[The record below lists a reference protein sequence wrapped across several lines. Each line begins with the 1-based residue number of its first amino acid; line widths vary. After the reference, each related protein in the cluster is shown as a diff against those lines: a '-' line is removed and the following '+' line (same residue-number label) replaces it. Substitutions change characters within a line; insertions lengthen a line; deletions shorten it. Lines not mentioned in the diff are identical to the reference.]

1 MIITA
6 GYLKTCFV
14 LWTLNNDLVV
24 STDHGPAKA
33 LCSTRSVLM
42 LDKQITNAYAAIE
55 IAIGR
60 GKLHAQFKINAQLPM
75 PQPSD
80 DRVDIARASV
90 FGSID
95 SKFDS
100 DWRQTNDLKY
110 GIHSF
115 PA

>member
-1 MIITA
+1 
-6 GYLKTCFV
+6 
-14 LWTLNNDLVV
+14 
-24 STDHGPAKA
+24 
-33 LCSTRSVLM
+33 M

-60 GKLHAQFKINAQLPM
+60 DKLHAQFKINAQLLM
-75 PQPSD
+75 PQPSHE
-80 DRVDIARASV
+80 RVDRASV
-90 FGSID
+90 FVSVD

-100 DWRQTNDLKY
+100 DSGQSNNLKI

>member
-1 MIITA
+1 M
-6 GYLKTCFV
+6 
-14 LWTLNNDLVV
+14 VV
-24 STDHGPAKA
+24 STDHTPSKA

-42 LDKQITNAYAAIE
+42 LDKQITNTYAAIK
-55 IAIGR
+55 IAFGR
-60 GKLHAQFKINAQLPM
+60 DKLHAQFKINAQLPM

-80 DRVDIARASV
+80 DRVDKASV
-90 FGSID
+90 SGSVD

-100 DWRQTNDLKY
+100 DSRQTNDLKI

>member
-1 MIITA
+1 MHQVNHQA
-6 GYLKTCFV
+6 PDHAPGK
-14 LWTLNNDLVV
+14 
-24 STDHGPAKA
+24 STGKSSA

-55 IAIGR
+55 KAIGR
-60 GKLHAQFKINAQLPM
+60 DTLHAQFKTNAQLPM

-80 DRVDIARASV
+80 DRVDRAFVFESV
-90 FGSID
+90 D

-100 DWRQTNDLKY
+100 DSHRTNDLKI

>member
-1 MIITA
+1 M
-6 GYLKTCFV
+6 KTCFV
-14 LWTLNNDLVV
+14 PWTLSNVLVA
-24 STDHGPAKA
+24 STDHAPGKA

-42 LDKQITNAYAAIE
+42 LDKQITYAYAAIE
-55 IAIGR
+55 LAIGR
-60 GKLHAQFKINAQLPM
+60 NKLHAQFKINAQLPM

-80 DRVDIARASV
+80 DRVDRASV
-90 FGSID
+90 FGSIG

-100 DWRQTNDLKY
+100 DSRQTNDLKI